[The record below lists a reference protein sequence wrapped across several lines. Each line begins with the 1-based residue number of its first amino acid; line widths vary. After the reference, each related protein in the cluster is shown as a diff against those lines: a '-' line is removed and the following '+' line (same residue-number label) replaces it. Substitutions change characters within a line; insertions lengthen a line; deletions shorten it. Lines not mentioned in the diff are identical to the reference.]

1 MYCCW
6 SSGTA
11 SSAKIAVT
19 GHSGSQAPQSM
30 HSSGS
35 MKYIESSSVAWMQS
49 TGQTSTHEA
58 SFTPMHGSVI
68 TYVMALVSCGSRHR
82 VYTSDGQA
90 VLGDTAGAGAS
101 LLRMPNDSATATKLT
116 AAAVM
121 IASGRYAVR
130 SGGMSAFPAARE
142 RPYLIVATLTPLTDD
157 GSRLDLDAF

>member
-68 TYVMALVSCGSRHR
+68 TYVIALVSCGSRYR
-82 VYTSDGQA
+82 VYTSHDQP
-90 VLGDTAGAGAS
+90 VLADTAGAGAS
-101 LLRMPNDSATATKLT
+101 WRRMPSDNATATKPS
-116 AAAVM
+116 AAAEM
-121 IASGRYAVR
+121 KASV
-130 SGGMSAFPAARE
+130 
-142 RPYLIVATLTPLTDD
+142 
-157 GSRLDLDAF
+157 